1 MKANEIMTTDVVTVG
16 PDTSVRAAA
25 ATMADHRVTSL
36 PVVDE
41 DGRLIGIVSEVDLI
55 RDRLPRDPRSHLAVT
70 TTRPQPDPAQVV
82 AQVMTEVVECLG
94 GGADTADVASL
105 MVDNDIRAVP
115 IVDGGTLI
123 GIVSRRDLLRTL
135 LRDDAVLEA
144 EVVARLAELAGSE
157 RWQASVRDG
166 VASIHG
172 TFHDERQRDAALRLA
187 STVPGVIRV
196 HAPAAAR

>member
-1 MKANEIMTTDVVTVG
+1 MKASEIMTTEVLTVR
-16 PDTSVRAAA
+16 PDTPVRAAA
-25 ATMADHRVTSL
+25 AMMAVHRVTSL

-55 RDRLPRDPRSHLAVT
+55 RDRLPRDPRSHLALDT
-70 TTRPQPDPAQVV
+70 GPQPDPAQVV
-82 AQVMTEVVECLG
+82 GQVMTEVVECLG

-135 LRDDAVLEA
+135 LRDDAVLAA
-144 EVVARLAELAGSE
+144 EVDARLRELAGGP
-157 RWQASVRDG
+157 RWQVVVRDG
-166 VASIHG
+166 VATLQG
-172 TFHDERQRDAALRLA
+172 AFDDERQRDAALRLA

-196 HAPAAAR
+196 HAREAAR

>member
-1 MKANEIMTTDVVTVG
+1 MKANEIMTTEVLTVG
-16 PDTSVRAAA
+16 PDTPVRAAA
-25 ATMADHRVTSL
+25 ATMADHQITSL

-41 DGRLIGIVSEVDLI
+41 DGRLIGIVSEIDLI

-70 TTRPQPDPAQVV
+70 TQPQPDPAQLV

-94 GGADTADVASL
+94 GGADTADVAAL

-144 EVVARLAELAGSE
+144 EVGARLDELGGGS
-157 RWQASVRDG
+157 RWRVSVRDG
-166 VASIHG
+166 VATIHG
-172 TFHDERQRDAALRLA
+172 AFDDGRQRDAVLRLA

-196 HAPAAAR
+196 HAREAER